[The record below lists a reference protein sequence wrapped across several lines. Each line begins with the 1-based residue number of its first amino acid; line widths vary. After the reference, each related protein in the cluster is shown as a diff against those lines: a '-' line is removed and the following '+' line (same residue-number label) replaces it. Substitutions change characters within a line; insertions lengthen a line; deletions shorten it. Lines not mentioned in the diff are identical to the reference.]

1 MKIGR
6 LLAFLLLACLTAQAQ
21 TTYLHVT
28 FDSGTFSEWDS
39 WYDASGCAV
48 PGINLNVS
56 ASPAYSGAYSGA
68 VRYSVCGVQTPP
80 AGTLGSTGTSTYLA
94 RTYYVTYTYVSTA
107 CRNTWSGHQ
116 TYPSAEQSVNV
127 GANQL
132 LNITTPAAQIAIDR
146 YMVYA
151 GTVSGTRYLQTTTP
165 ATVGVDWTEP
175 DACPGGHTC
184 IAGTGLVNDTVTTP
198 TTSDACPHDVNHSGG
213 GGYWTHTE
221 AMPGLEHVFYRGFLL
236 MHKND
241 AGSDDGHWQGCGKLT
256 YFKSSDSSKWH
267 TLSCAAT
274 TGTYPGNTWFA
285 LFIGNTNAP
294 GGGEPYTLDTQTT
307 RAPYACQASLLS
319 TCSSTH
325 YHWLYDNWYYVELE
339 TKPNTVTPS
348 YIRDGEIRLWVQC
361 MSGYGNTCT
370 PDSGPVEVAEII
382 NANIRGTDTTA
393 LTSFEFGRQID
404 EGMYPLDVTKY
415 WDEIVMADHFIGSS
429 LSAASPTPVSLTF
442 NNCTVP
448 GPCVDSPRI
457 VTLTNQGTET
467 LNITSINVTG
477 TNAAD
482 FPKTTTCGSTLAPA
496 ASCTV
501 SVSFTPSATGAR
513 TANLVFT
520 DDAADS
526 PQTVLLSG
534 TGTAGSAP
542 VVSLSSSG
550 LDFDARVVGTTSP
563 TQMIVL
569 YNSGDAVLNITSIVA
584 STTSAPTSPG
594 DFAID
599 STTCGATLAAAASCV
614 VNVSFTPVAGGSR
627 TGRIRFTTDAATSPD
642 DVSTSGTGQIVLTL
656 RGGTFRISKPD

>member
-1 MKIGR
+1 MRIFR
-6 LLAFLLLACLTAQAQ
+6 LLAFLLLACLSAQAQ

-28 FDSGTFSEWDS
+28 FDDGTFGEWTSTYDS
-39 WYDASGCAV
+39 SGCAV
-48 PGINLNVS
+48 PGVAMNVS
-56 ASPAYSGAYSGA
+56 ASPAYSGAFSGA
-68 VRYSVCGVQTPP
+68 ARYSLCGVQTPP
-80 AGTLGSTGTSTYLA
+80 AASLSSTGASAFGA
-94 RTYYVTYTYVSTA
+94 RTYYVTYTYMSTA
-107 CRNTWSGHQ
+107 CRNYQSGHQ
-116 TYPSAEQSVNV
+116 TPPSVEQSVSV

-132 LNITTPAAQIAIDR
+132 LNVASPAVQMVIDR

-151 GTVSGTRYLQTTTP
+151 GTVLGTRYLQTSTP
-165 ATVGVDWTEP
+165 ATVGADWTEP
-175 DACPGGHTC
+175 SSCPGGHTC
-184 IAGTGLVNDTVTTP
+184 ISGTGLVNDTVTTP
-198 TTSDACPHDVNHSGG
+198 TSSDACPGGTVGG
-213 GGYWTHTE
+213 GGGNWHHTE
-221 AMPGLEHVFYRGFLL
+221 AMPGLLHHFARGFVRL
-236 MHKND
+236 HKND
-241 AGSDDGHWQGCGKLT
+241 AASGDRYWAGCGKLM
-256 YFKSSDSSKWH
+256 YFKSSDGSKWNV
-267 TLSCAAT
+267 LPCMSS
-274 TGTYPGNTWFA
+274 TGTYPANTWFA
-285 LFIGNTNAP
+285 ISVGNHYAP
-294 GGGEPYTLDTQTT
+294 TGDETIVLDTLST
-307 RAPYACQASLLS
+307 RAPFGCQYGGLS
-319 TCSSTH
+319 TCSTTA
-325 YHWLYDNWYYVELE
+325 YHWLYDHWYYVELE
-339 TKPNTVTPS
+339 TKPNDASP
-348 YIRDGEIRLWVQC
+348 YLRNGEMRLWVQC
-361 MSGYGNTCT
+361 MDCIP
-370 PDSGPVEVAEII
+370 PDPAPTYDNPIAKIV
-382 NANIRGTDTTA
+382 NANVRGEWTSA
-393 LTSFEFGRQID
+393 LNEFGLGDQKDRYNYEAHD
-404 EGMYPLDVTKY
+404 LTKY
-415 WDEIVMADHFIGSS
+415 WDEFLISDSFIGSA
-429 LSAASPTPVSLTF
+429 LSAALLSPGGLTF
-442 NNCTVP
+442 NNCTIP

-457 VTLTNQGTET
+457 ETLTNQGTET

-550 LDFDARVVGTTSP
+550 LGFDARVVGTTNDAQ
-563 TQMIVL
+563 TITL

-594 DFAID
+594 DFAIG
-599 STTCGATLAAAASCV
+599 STDCGATLVAAASCT